1 MDLSQ
6 ELSKLRPT
14 LSEGSL
20 KTYTSILKSLHSK
33 IFGGDIQK
41 DDFNETDRVLKYLD
55 DLPPNRR
62 KTILSALVV
71 ISGKPDY
78 RKEMLQDIKEYSNDA
93 KKMQKS
99 ETQEANWVSKADIMA
114 LYHQHKQD
122 AMSCYKK
129 SKLNMNDLQTIQ
141 NYIILCLLGG
151 VFIAPR
157 RSLDYTEFKI
167 KNINKDDDNYLDK
180 TNEVVFNR
188 YKTAKFYDT
197 QRVSIPKELKSI
209 LTKWIK
215 TNDSD
220 YLLFDS
226 NGSKL
231 TSVKLNQRLNKIFGK
246 KASVN
251 LLRHS
256 YLTDKFSDEI
266 ERSKKMSSI
275 AEDMGTSSAQVI
287 GTYIKKE

>member
-1 MDLSQ
+1 MDLTK
-6 ELSKLRPT
+6 ELTKLRPT
-14 LSEGSL
+14 LSDGSL
-20 KTYTSILKSLHSK
+20 KTYTSILRSLHSK

-41 DDFNETDRVLKYLD
+41 DDFDESDKILKHLD
-55 DLPPNRR
+55 DLPPNKR

-78 RKEMLQDIKEYSNDA
+78 RKEMLEDIKEYSNDA
-93 KKMQKS
+93 KEMKKS
-99 ETQEANWVSKADIMA
+99 ETQEANWVSKDDIMA
-114 LYHQHKQD
+114 LYNQHKQD
-122 AMSCYKK
+122 ALSCYKK

-141 NYIILCLLGG
+141 NYIILSLLGG
-151 VFIAPR
+151 IFIAPR

-167 KNINKDDDNYLDK
+167 KSINKDDDNYLDK
-180 TNEVVFNR
+180 NELVFNK
-188 YKTAKFYDT
+188 YKTAKFYNE
-197 QRVSIPKELKSI
+197 QRVAIPKELKSI

-215 TNDSD
+215 NNNSD

-256 YLTDKFSDEI
+256 YLTDKFGDEI
-266 ERSKKMSSI
+266 ERSKKMANV

>member
-1 MDLSQ
+1 MDLSK
-6 ELSKLRPT
+6 ELTKLRPT
-14 LSEGSL
+14 LSDGSL
-20 KTYTSILKSLHSK
+20 KTYTSILRALHK
-33 IFGGDIQK
+33 RIFGGDIQK
-41 DDFNETDRVLKYLD
+41 DDFDESDKILKHLD
-55 DLPPNRR
+55 DLPPNKR

-78 RKEMLQDIKEYSNDA
+78 RKEMLEDIREYSNDA
-93 KKMQKS
+93 KEMKKS
-99 ETQEANWVSKADIMA
+99 ETQEANWVSKDDIMT
-114 LYHQHKQD
+114 LYNQHKQD
-122 AMSCYKK
+122 ALSCYKK

-151 VFIAPR
+151 IFIAPR

-167 KNINKDDDNYLDK
+167 KSINKDDDNYLDK
-180 TNEVVFNR
+180 NELVFNK
-188 YKTAKFYDT
+188 YKTAKFYNE
-197 QRVSIPKELKSI
+197 QRVAIPKELKSI
-209 LTKWIK
+209 LTKWVK
-215 TNDSD
+215 TNNSD
-220 YLLFDS
+220 YLLYDS

-246 KASVN
+246 KVSVN

-256 YLTDKFSDEI
+256 YLTDKFGDEI
-266 ERSKKMSSI
+266 ERSKKMANI

>member
-1 MDLSQ
+1 MDLSK
-6 ELSKLRPT
+6 ELKKIRPT
-14 LSEGSL
+14 LSDGSL
-20 KTYTSILKSLHSK
+20 KTYTSILRSLHK
-33 IFGGDIQK
+33 RIFGGDIQK
-41 DDFNETDRVLKYLD
+41 DDFDESDKILKHLEN
-55 DLPPNRR
+55 LQPNRR

-71 ISGKPDY
+71 ISGIPDY
-78 RKEMLQDIKEYSNDA
+78 RSEMLNDIKEYSADA
-93 KKMQKS
+93 KKMEKTQTQS
-99 ETQEANWVSKADIMA
+99 ENWVSKDEIMA
-114 LYHQHKQD
+114 LYNQHKQD
-122 AMSCYKK
+122 ALSCYKK

-180 TNEVVFNR
+180 NELVFNK
-188 YKTAKFYDT
+188 YKTAKFYNE

-215 TNDSD
+215 INDSN
-220 YLLFDS
+220 YLLYDS
-226 NGSKL
+226 NGGKL

-256 YLTDKFSDEI
+256 YLTDKFGDEI
-266 ERSKKMSSI
+266 ERSKKMSNV

>member
-1 MDLSQ
+1 MDLSK
-6 ELSKLRPT
+6 ELKKIRPT
-14 LSEGSL
+14 LSDGSL
-20 KTYTSILKSLHSK
+20 KTYTSILKSLHK
-33 IFGGDIQK
+33 RIFGGDIQK
-41 DDFNETDRVLKYLD
+41 DDFDETDRVLKHLE

-78 RKEMLQDIKEYSNDA
+78 RSEMLSDIKDYSADS
-93 KKMQKS
+93 KKMEKTQTQS
-99 ETQEANWVSKADIMA
+99 ENWVSKEDIMA
-114 LYHQHKQD
+114 LYNQHKQD
-122 AMSCYKK
+122 ALSCYKK

-180 TNEVVFNR
+180 NELVFNK
-188 YKTAKFYDT
+188 YKTAKFYNE

-215 TNDSD
+215 NNDSD
-220 YLLFDS
+220 YLLYDS
-226 NGSKL
+226 NGGKL

-256 YLTDKFSDEI
+256 YLTDKFGDEI
-266 ERSKKMSSI
+266 ERSKKMANV

-287 GTYIKKE
+287 GTYIKKD

>member
-1 MDLSQ
+1 MDLRQ
-6 ELSKLRPT
+6 ELKKIRPT

-20 KTYTSILKSLHSK
+20 TTYCSILRSLHSK

-41 DDFNETDRVLKYLD
+41 SDYDDSDKILKYLD
-55 DLPPNRR
+55 DLPPNKR

-78 RKEMLQDIKEYSNDA
+78 RTEMLQDIKEYSADA
-93 KKMQKS
+93 KKMEKTDSQI
-99 ETQEANWVSKADIMA
+99 ENWVSKDEILA
-114 LYHQHKQD
+114 LYNEYKQD
-122 AMSCYKK
+122 AMLRYKK
-129 SKLNMNDLQTIQ
+129 SKLSMNDLQAIQ

-151 VFIAPR
+151 MFIAPR
-157 RSLDYTEFKI
+157 RSLDYTEFVI
-167 KNINKDDDNYLDK
+167 KNIDKNKDNYLDK
-180 TNEVVFNR
+180 NELVFNK
-188 YKTAKFYDT
+188 YKTAKFYDE
-197 QRVSIPKELKSI
+197 QRVDCPKELLSI
-209 LTKWIK
+209 LKKWIK
-215 TNDSD
+215 KNDNE

-226 NGSKL
+226 NGQKL

-246 KASVN
+246 NASVN

-256 YLTDKFSDEI
+256 YLTDKFGDEI
-266 ERSKKMSSI
+266 ERSKQMANT

>member
-1 MDLSQ
+1 MDLSK

-33 IFGGDIQK
+33 IFGGGEIKKSDY
-41 DDFNETDRVLKYLD
+41 DDSDKILKYLD

-71 ISGKPDY
+71 ISGKPEY
-78 RKEMLQDIKEYSNDA
+78 RTEMLQDIKEYSADA
-93 KKMQKS
+93 KEMKKS
-99 ETQEANWVSKADIMA
+99 ETQEANWVSKDDIMA
-114 LYHQHKQD
+114 LYNQHKQD
-122 AMSCYKK
+122 AMLAYKK
-129 SKLNMNDLQTIQ
+129 NNLKMSDLQSIQ
-141 NYIILCLLGG
+141 DFIILCLLGG
-151 VFIAPR
+151 IFIAPR
-157 RSLDYTEFKI
+157 RSLDYTDFKI
-167 KNINKDDDNYLDK
+167 KKIIKSDDNYLD
-180 TNEVVFNR
+180 TNQLVFNK
-188 YKTAKFYDT
+188 YKTAKFYNE
-197 QRVSIPKELKSI
+197 QRVNCPKELLSI
-209 LTKWIK
+209 LKKWIK
-215 TNDSD
+215 NNDSD

-246 KASVN
+246 KCSVN
-251 LLRHS
+251 ILRHT
-256 YLTDKFSDEI
+256 YLTDRFGDEI
-266 ERSKKMSSI
+266 ERSKKMSSV

>member
-1 MDLSQ
+1 MDLKT
-6 ELSKLRPT
+6 ELKKLRPT

-20 KTYTSILKSLHSK
+20 TTYCSILRSLHSK
-33 IFGGDIQK
+33 IFGGGEIKK
-41 DDFNETDRVLKYLD
+41 DDYDDSDKILKYLD
-55 DLPPNRR
+55 DLPPNKR

-93 KKMQKS
+93 KEMKKT
-99 ETQEANWVSKADIMA
+99 ETQEANWVSKDEILN
-114 LYHQHKQD
+114 LYNEYKQD
-122 AMSCYKK
+122 TLLRYKK
-129 SKLNMNDLQTIQ
+129 SKLSMNDLQAIQ

-151 VFIAPR
+151 MFIAPR
-157 RSLDYTEFKI
+157 RSLDYTEFVIKKI
-167 KNINKDDDNYLDK
+167 DKDKDNYLDK
-180 TNEVVFNR
+180 TELVFNR
-188 YKTAKFYDT
+188 YKTAKFYDE

-215 TNDSD
+215 NTDNE

-226 NGSKL
+226 NGCKL

-256 YLTDKFSDEI
+256 YLTDRFGDEI
-266 ERSKKMSSI
+266 ERSKTMANV
-275 AEDMGTSSAQVI
+275 AEEMGTSSAQVI
-287 GTYIKKE
+287 GTYIKNE